1 MVVRRATAGGA
12 GLRRISRPLLRLVAV
27 ALSAM
32 LAVAAWQVTD
42 RPRHSAPPST
52 VSGAD
57 APAAIGDVLGRTTS
71 ISSPLSA
78 APPGATLIART
89 AGVRLLAHGFIDHYG
104 VGSAARSAPPG
115 RRLLAFTLEPRPGE
129 AADAPETEP
138 VLSIR
143 IGAVERGPLVISK
156 DYLVAAVPTGI
167 TSSSAGSS
175 SAASSSAGSD
185 GVDLVLTEDGVRQS
199 ISLLTGRPNSDR
211 LLVCTRL
218 HRWVG
223 SATPDKG
230 TPADNP
236 RDVTMKVT
244 RADGTSGMTSGTI
257 TVESASLSYWAQNL
271 SHPPDRRSAFL
282 HVSANVKLAGDKVG
296 YGAEAALLHLR
307 LPDGTVVPAVNA
319 AANPGED
326 IDNVF
331 TVPATFTT
339 GTISYAGSIS
349 SGLGSQSV
357 VGPVAVPVAIPAG

>member
-1 MVVRRATAGGA
+1 M
-12 GLRRISRPLLRLVAV
+12 SRPLLRLVAV
-27 ALSAM
+27 ALSGT
-32 LAVAAWQVTD
+32 LAVAAWQVTGE
-42 RPRHSAPPST
+42 PRHSAPST
-52 VSGAD
+52 VSGAGT
-57 APAAIGDVLGRTTS
+57 PAAIGDVLSRTTS
-71 ISSPLSA
+71 ISSALSA
-78 APPGATLIART
+78 APTGATLIART
-89 AGVRLLAHGFIDHYG
+89 AGVRLLEYGFIDHYG
-104 VGSAARSAPPG
+104 VGAAARSAPPG

-129 AADAPETEP
+129 SADAPETEP

-143 IGAVERGPLVISK
+143 IGGVERGPLVISK
-156 DYLVAAVPTGI
+156 DYLVAAVPAALS
-167 TSSSAGSS
+167 SSSAGSS
-175 SAASSSAGSD
+175 SAGSSSAGSD

-199 ISLLTGRPNSDR
+199 ISLLTGRPNSDQ

-230 TPADNP
+230 TPAGNP

-271 SHPPDRRSAFL
+271 SHPPERRSAFL

-326 IDNVF
+326 IDDVF
-331 TVPATFTT
+331 KVPATFTT
-339 GTISYAGSIS
+339 GTISYAGSLS
-349 SGLGSQSV
+349 SGLGTQSV
-357 VGPVAVPVAIPAG
+357 VSPVTLPVSIPAG

>member
-1 MVVRRATAGGA
+1 
-12 GLRRISRPLLRLVAV
+12 LLEY
-27 ALSAM
+27 
-32 LAVAAWQVTD
+32 
-42 RPRHSAPPST
+42 
-52 VSGAD
+52 
-57 APAAIGDVLGRTTS
+57 
-71 ISSPLSA
+71 
-78 APPGATLIART
+78 
-89 AGVRLLAHGFIDHYG
+89 GFIDHYG
-104 VGSAARSAPPG
+104 VGAAARSAPPG

-129 AADAPETEP
+129 SPDAPETEP

-143 IGAVERGPLVISK
+143 IGGVERGPLVISK
-156 DYLVAAVPTGI
+156 DYLVAAVPAALS
-167 TSSSAGSS
+167 SSSAGSS
-175 SAASSSAGSD
+175 SAGSE

-199 ISLLTGRPNSDR
+199 ISLLTGRPNNDQ

-223 SATPDKG
+223 NATPDKG
-230 TPADNP
+230 TPAGNP

-326 IDNVF
+326 IDDVF
-331 TVPATFTT
+331 KVPATFTT
-339 GTISYAGSIS
+339 GTISYAGSLS
-349 SGLGSQSV
+349 SGLGTQSV
-357 VGPVAVPVAIPAG
+357 VSPVTLPISIPAG

>member
-1 MVVRRATAGGA
+1 
-12 GLRRISRPLLRLVAV
+12 
-27 ALSAM
+27 M
-32 LAVAAWQVTD
+32 LAVAAWQVTG
-42 RPRHSAPPST
+42 RPRLSAPPST
-52 VSGAD
+52 VSGTEV
-57 APAAIGDVLGRTTS
+57 PAAIGDVLSRTTS
-71 ISSPLSA
+71 ISSALSA
-78 APPGATLIART
+78 APTGATLIART

-104 VGSAARSAPPG
+104 VGASARSAPPG

-129 AADAPETEP
+129 SMDAPRTEP

-143 IGAVERGPLVISK
+143 IDGVERGPLVISK
-156 DYLVAAVPTGI
+156 DYLVAAIPAGI
-167 TSSSAGSS
+167 SSSSAGSS
-175 SAASSSAGSD
+175 SAGSSGSGSSGDGPD

-199 ISLLTGRPNSDR
+199 MSLLTGRPNGDR
-211 LLVCTRL
+211 LLVCTRQ

-230 TPADNP
+230 TPEDNP

-307 LPDGTVVPAVNA
+307 LPDGTDVPAVNA

-326 IDNVF
+326 IDDVF
-331 TVPATFTT
+331 KVPATFTT

-357 VGPVAVPVAIPAG
+357 VSPVTLPVSIPAG

>member
-1 MVVRRATAGGA
+1 M
-12 GLRRISRPLLRLVAV
+12 SRPLLRLVAV
-27 ALSAM
+27 ALSAT
-32 LAVAAWQVTD
+32 LAVAAWQVTGE
-42 RPRHSAPPST
+42 PRHSAPST
-52 VSGAD
+52 VSGAET
-57 APAAIGDVLGRTTS
+57 PAAIGDVLSRTTS
-71 ISSPLSA
+71 ISSALNA
-78 APPGATLIART
+78 APTGATLIART
-89 AGVRLLAHGFIDHYG
+89 AGVRLLAYGFIDHYG
-104 VGSAARSAPPG
+104 VGAAARSAPPG

-129 AADAPETEP
+129 SADAPETEP

-143 IGAVERGPLVISK
+143 IGGVERGPLVISK
-156 DYLVAAVPTGI
+156 DYLVAAVP
-167 TSSSAGSS
+167 
-175 SAASSSAGSD
+175 AAFSSSSAGSD

-199 ISLLTGRPNSDR
+199 ISLLTGRPNSDQ

-230 TPADNP
+230 TPAGNP

-326 IDNVF
+326 IDDVF
-331 TVPATFTT
+331 KVPATFTT
-339 GTISYAGSIS
+339 GTISYAGSLS
-349 SGLGSQSV
+349 SGLGTQSV
-357 VGPVAVPVAIPAG
+357 VSPVTLPVSIPAG